1 MENPSL
7 GPMVQQTPEN
17 VAIYSNSFNY
27 YSRKLSAFSLNY
39 VKIVPQG
46 PTNASPGSIISFCL
60 PSNTIIDLSALC
72 LFFKL
77 TSGVATANAMV
88 SAPRFTTSLI
98 QRCSVS
104 ISGIQV
110 GNSVS
115 FNNMLSYLLQIATLD
130 RDAVSSGNHALR
142 CPQGWNEAA
151 VINPAANT
159 AYSAQ
164 EGTQNGAAAG
174 PLGCYWDMD
183 GKPAGAQA
191 VLRPLG
197 ADTAAQFAGKGR
209 NEVVS
214 LQNNT
219 KMYCDLF
226 PGFLS
231 NSAPK
236 YLNTSLTG
244 QIRVDLLLESSQNIF
259 AAQTGD
265 ANGAPTAP
273 TAQVNPN
280 WSLDDI
286 YMYCPVIS
294 LQDGVYEASLYNYIA
309 RGQLLRVPFRQY
321 WLFSDNLQGGAQPNA
336 SMRVSVRSGCI
347 NRMIYGQ
354 RATGFANAVL
364 KNEVVGNA
372 QGQTTP
378 FFGSKIVGDQ
388 RFRFQVNNVSAPAN
402 DIVGNT
408 EVEYYRK
415 SALNHNNSSVAGS
428 ISDNRGGLGAQVDT
442 FCLIYSLADP
452 KSGLRTQSGLDSM
465 GTNTAIVLESSGD
478 GATNVPAG
486 GLQQNLFVEGTS
498 TLNIGMN
505 RSITIV
511 N

>member
-1 MENPSL
+1 MENPQL

-46 PTNASPGSIISFCL
+46 PTNASPGSILSFCL
-60 PSNTIIDLSALC
+60 PSNCIIGLDGLV

-77 TSGVATANAMV
+77 TSGVNTAGDMV

-110 GNSVS
+110 GNAVS
-115 FNNMLSYLLQIATLD
+115 FNNMLAYLLQIATLD
-130 RDAVSSGNHALR
+130 RNAVSSGNHKLTA
-142 CPQGWNEAA
+142 PQGWNEARVLNA
-151 VINPAANT
+151 GAT
-159 AYSAQ
+159 QAYSAQ
-164 EGTQNGAAAG
+164 EGTQNPALPG

-183 GKPAGAQA
+183 SKPGGATA
-191 VLRPLG
+191 VLSPVAG
-197 ADTAAQFAGKGR
+197 NDSAALAAKAR
-209 NEVVS
+209 NEVNS

-219 KMYCDLF
+219 KMYMDLF
-226 PGFLS
+226 PGILS

-244 QIRVDLLLESSQNIF
+244 QIRIDLLLESSQSIF
-259 AAQTGD
+259 AAQAGTV
-265 ANGAPTAP
+265 ATGAPTGGD
-273 TAQVNPN
+273 QVAN
-280 WSLDDI
+280 WSLSDVF
-286 YMYCPVIS
+286 MYCPIIS
-294 LQDGVYEASLYNYIA
+294 LQDGVYEASLYNYIS
-309 RGQLLRVPFRQY
+309 RGQMLRVPFKQF
-321 WLFSDNLQGGAQPNA
+321 WLFSDNLAENTQPNA

-354 RATGFANAVL
+354 RSTDFAAQ
-364 KNEVVGNA
+364 KRTTEVNGDA
-372 QGQTTP
+372 QGQTTEY
-378 FFGSKIVGDQ
+378 FGSKIVGDQ
-388 RFRFQVNNVSAPAN
+388 RFRFTVNNVSAPAN

-415 SALNHNNSSVAGS
+415 SALNHINSSTAGS
-428 ISDNRGGLGAQVDT
+428 ISDNRGGLGATVDT
-442 FCLIYSLADP
+442 FCLVYSLADP

-465 GTNTAIVLESSGD
+465 GTNTALILETSGD
-478 GATNVPAG
+478 GATAVPAG

>member
-1 MENPSL
+1 MDNSL

-46 PTNASPGSIISFCL
+46 PTNASPGSILSFSL
-60 PSNTIIDLSALC
+60 PSNTIIDLSALV

-77 TSGVATANAMV
+77 TSGVNTAGDMV
-88 SAPRFTTSLI
+88 SAPRFTTSLV

-110 GNSVS
+110 GNAVS
-115 FNNMLSYLLQIATLD
+115 FNNMLAYLLQVATLD
-130 RDAVSSGNHALR
+130 RDAVASGNHALR
-142 CPQGWNEAA
+142 CPQGWNTAQLLSA
-151 VINPAANT
+151 GASQ

-164 EGTQNGAAAG
+164 EGTQNGAGVG

-183 GKPAGAQA
+183 SKPGGATA
-191 VLRPLG
+191 VLSPLG
-197 ADTAAQFAGKGR
+197 ADTPVQLAVKAR
-209 NEVVS
+209 NEVLS
-214 LQNNT
+214 LQNET
-219 KMYCDLF
+219 KMYMDLF

-236 YLNTSLTG
+236 YLNTALTG
-244 QIRVDLLLESSQNIF
+244 QLRIDLLLESSQSIF
-259 AAQTGD
+259 ACQTGVV
-265 ANGAPTAP
+265 ATGAPTVPVVAK
-273 TAQVNPN
+273 AVS
-280 WSLDDI
+280 WSLSDCF
-286 YMYCPVIS
+286 MYCPVIS
-294 LQDGVYEASLYNYIA
+294 LQDGVYEASLYNYIS
-309 RGQLLRVPFRQY
+309 RGQMLKVPFKQY
-321 WLFSDNLQGGAQPNA
+321 WLFSDNLSGGAQPNA

-354 RATGFANAVL
+354 RSTDFQVSKATT
-364 KNEVVGNA
+364 EIVGSA
-372 QGQTTP
+372 QGQTTE

-388 RFRFQVNNVSAPAN
+388 RFRFQVNNISAPAN

-415 SALNHNNSSVAGS
+415 SALNHVNSSVAGS
-428 ISDNRGGLGAQVDT
+428 ISDNRGGLGATVDS
-442 FCLIYSLADP
+442 FVLVYSLADP

-465 GTNTAIVLESSGD
+465 GTNTAIILESSGD
-478 GATNVPAG
+478 GATNTPAD